1 MGIFHHR
8 IVEYT
13 IFNFLCRRRTTT
25 RRGYANTSGIS
36 STGRLARYFSRES
49 LSCKA
54 NNILSVLSNLS
65 ILSIQPCKRLE
76 QCDLLSSNKS
86 ISVTV
91 WLDSDMAF
99 KFEPSNTQLSSAFTP
114 IDVVTVWLDSD
125 MAEMRMASSSFNR
138 LQPSDKCSIGGS
150 LSRSRYSAIV
160 TAPKESILL
169 LQISICLTSD

>member
-36 STGRLARYFSRES
+36 STGRLARYISRES

-138 LQPSDKCSIGGS
+138 LQPSDKRSIGGS
-150 LSRSRYSAIV
+150 LSRYSAIV